1 MALNELIGRTSVSC
15 VSSLQMSLAPDNQPL
30 AQFLISNELSERDF
44 VAAGK
49 TNDGRSLYIQFRTIT
64 PYQYGRQLT
73 TQVLDHPD
81 GEPIACVRWATPNL
95 PSTVELYSPVTYP
108 PIQNTALALCQTVVR
123 PQ

>member
-1 MALNELIGRTSVSC
+1 
-15 VSSLQMSLAPDNQPL
+15 MSLAPDNQPEPL
-30 AQFLISNELSERDF
+30 AQLLISDELSERDF
-44 VAAGK
+44 VAQGK

-64 PYQYGRQLT
+64 PHQYGRQLT
-73 TQVLDHPD
+73 TQVLDHPN

>member
-1 MALNELIGRTSVSC
+1 MDSTVGPGLFCVTS
-15 VSSLQMSLAPDNQPL
+15 LHMSLAPDSQLL
-30 AQFLISNELSERDF
+30 AQLLISNELSERDF
-44 VAAGK
+44 VAEGK
-49 TNDGRSLYIQFRTIT
+49 TNDDRPLYIQFRTIT
-64 PYQYGRQLT
+64 PHQYGRQLT